1 MEKENFMKRTLSF
14 ALFLMSASGA
24 YAQQN
29 PQVDLIGG
37 RDEALPIAVVPF
49 GGSAGETDVS
59 GVIAADLNRSGLFK
73 PMPVANMPQKPVN
86 AGEINF
92 KAWQDAG
99 QDYILIG
106 RASGGLRVEYEL
118 FDVSSG
124 QRVLGFAKTSSS
136 NAARDIA
143 HQIADDVYLKVTGK
157 PGAFWTRLAFIQSN
171 GVGKGA
177 TYSLAIADA
186 DGYNVRVLDSSNQP
200 LMSPA
205 WSPDGSKIAY
215 VSFANGHSE
224 VKVRNVDGGG
234 ETTLAAFR
242 GVNAAPEFSAD
253 GARIYVSLSKD
264 GDPDIY
270 VMGAGGGGATRL
282 TQQLGIDTSPAV
294 ASDGVYFTSDRGGR
308 PQIYRMAANGG
319 SASRVT
325 FQGEYN
331 ADPAVSMDGKV
342 LAVTQGTGGAY
353 RIAVMDK
360 DKPGAQWNVVSSG
373 SLDASPTVAPNGS
386 MVAYSSRE
394 GAGDALH
401 VSASNGRVKERL
413 PVTGRDPAWSNVR
426 KTSP

>member
-1 MEKENFMKRTLSF
+1 MKRILSF
-14 ALFLMSASGA
+14 ALLCMAAASAN
-24 YAQQN
+24 AQQN

-49 GGSAGETDVS
+49 SGGAGEADVAA
-59 GVIAADLNRSGLFK
+59 VIAADLNRSGHFK
-73 PMPVANMPQKPVN
+73 SMPVVNMPQKPVN
-86 AGEINF
+86 ASDIDF
-92 KAWQDAG
+92 KAWQNAG
-99 QDYILIG
+99 QDFILIG
-106 RASGGLRVEYEL
+106 RVSGGLRVEYEL
-118 FDVSSG
+118 FDVSK
-124 QRVLGFAKTSSS
+124 QTRVLGFAKTSSA

-157 PGAFWTRLAFIQSN
+157 PGSFWTRLAFIQSS
-171 GVGKGA
+171 GTGA
-177 TYSLAIADA
+177 NARYSLAIADA
-186 DGYNVRVLDSSNQP
+186 DGYNVRVLDSSNKP

-215 VSFANGHSE
+215 VSFASGNSE

-234 ETTLAAFR
+234 ETTIAAFK
-242 GVNAAPEFSAD
+242 GVNAAPEFSMD
-253 GARIYVSLSKD
+253 GSRIYVSLSKD

-270 VMGAGGGGATRL
+270 VIGAGGGGATRL

-294 ASDGVYFTSDRGGR
+294 SSDGVYFTSDRGGR
-308 PQIYRMAANGG
+308 PQVYRMSANGG

-331 ADPAVSMDGKV
+331 ADPAVSSDGQV
-342 LAVTQGTGGAY
+342 IAVSQGTGGAY

-360 DKPGAQWNVVSSG
+360 EKPGAQWNVVSSG
-373 SLDASPTVAPNGS
+373 SLDSSPTVAPNGS

-413 PVTGRDPAWSNVR
+413 PVSGRDPAWSNLR
-426 KTSP
+426 KNSP

>member
-1 MEKENFMKRTLSF
+1 MKRTLSL
-14 ALFLMSASGA
+14 AVLFMAATGA
-24 YAQQN
+24 HAQQN

-59 GVIAADLNRSGLFK
+59 AVVAADLNRSGQFK
-73 PMPVANMPQKPVN
+73 PIPVANMPQRPVN
-86 AGEINF
+86 GSDIDF

-118 FDVSSG
+118 FDVSTQ
-124 QRVLGFAKTSSS
+124 QRVLGFAKTSSAD
-136 NAARDIA
+136 AARDIA

-157 PGAFWTRLAFIQSN
+157 PGAFWTRLAFIQSS

-177 TYSLAIADA
+177 RFSLAIADA

-215 VSFANGHSE
+215 VSFASGNSE

-234 ETTLAAFR
+234 ETTLASYK
-242 GVNAAPEFSAD
+242 GVNAAPAFSTD
-253 GARIYVSLSKD
+253 GSRVFVSLSKD

-270 VMGAGGGGATRL
+270 VIGAGGGGATRL

-308 PQIYRMAANGG
+308 PQVYHMSANGG

-342 LAVTQGTGGAY
+342 IAVSQGTGGAY

-373 SLDASPTVAPNGS
+373 SLDSSPTVAPNGS

-401 VSASNGRVKERL
+401 VSAANGRVKERL
-413 PVTGRDPAWSNVR
+413 PVSGRDPAWSNLR
-426 KTSP
+426 KNSP